1 MLRLLIIDDEPL
13 ARQTLRQMLGL
24 HPGLKV
30 VGEADSVPEALRL
43 IREEKPDA
51 IFLDVQM
58 PGADG
63 FSLLRSLEH
72 PPRVVFVTAHAAHA
86 AEAFDFDAVD
96 YLLKPVR
103 PVRLAVAVGRLEAE
117 TAGGEPWQAKD
128 RICFKTP
135 ERTLIA
141 TPGMIAAL
149 EADGDFTRIHI
160 EGERPM
166 LICHNLSFYE
176 KTLPSPPFVR
186 LDRSLMINAHRVRK
200 IEAAPSERDHERL
213 FLAGVEKEFP
223 LGRAAHHR
231 LLETL
236 RGGIQPS

>member
-13 ARQTLRQMLGL
+13 ARQNLRQMLGL

-176 KTLPSPPFVR
+176 KTHPPPPVCEARPLPQDQRPPGEEDRGSALGTGSRKALSCGGGEGIPTWPRRSPP
-186 LDRSLMINAHRVRK
+186 SA
-200 IEAAPSERDHERL
+200 
-213 FLAGVEKEFP
+213 
-223 LGRAAHHR
+223 
-231 LLETL
+231 
-236 RGGIQPS
+236 